1 MNKIMFLLI
10 ALLLLTIPSLA
21 DDKETVVLREWN
33 NSKSIEYL
41 EYNKKNSFGDL
52 RSYIIKS
59 VYGELQDRE
68 NDGGYNISI
77 NKYLMNC
84 AHNLFILQ
92 KNYLFNDDDL
102 VQYKKYDETYYK
114 DDPSFG
120 WKSVDTDKVQK
131 KIREIFCK

>member
-10 ALLLLTIPSLA
+10 TLLLLTIPSLA

-33 NSKSIEYL
+33 NSKNIEYL
-41 EYNKKNSFGDL
+41 EYNRKNSFGDL

-68 NDGGYNISI
+68 NNGGYNISI

-84 AHNLFILQ
+84 ADNLFILQ
-92 KNYLFNDDDL
+92 KKYLLNDDDL
-102 VQYKKYDETYYK
+102 VQYTKYDETYYK
-114 DDPSFG
+114 GDPAFG
-120 WKSVDTDKVQK
+120 WKSVDTDKVQN